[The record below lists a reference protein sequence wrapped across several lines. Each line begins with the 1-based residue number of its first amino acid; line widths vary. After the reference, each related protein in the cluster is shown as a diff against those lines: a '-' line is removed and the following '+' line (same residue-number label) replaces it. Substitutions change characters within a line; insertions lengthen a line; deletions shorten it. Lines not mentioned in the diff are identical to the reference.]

1 MRGSAVAF
9 GAVSIVNAIA
19 SGKGAALGVKLMT
32 KADVELVGGGEGVSV
47 EIIDAPEEDDRLAK
61 EAVKVVLRRFHAEG
75 SGAKV
80 SVRSEIPIA
89 RGLKSSSAA
98 SNAVVLATLSCL
110 GEVVDDVE
118 AVNLGVDAS
127 LAAGVT
133 ITGAF
138 DDASA
143 SYFGGAVVTDNV
155 KRRILRRD
163 PIASDL
169 RVVLYV
175 PEERLYTKAV
185 DKQRLEDLGGLVDG
199 IHAMALDGD
208 HWKAMTLNGLTYA
221 AALGFQPAKIIEA
234 IQAGATAAGLSG
246 TGPSFAAI
254 CHPEDLERVRSAW
267 EDQPGRILVTEINNE
282 KARVII

>member
-1 MRGSAVAF
+1 MRGSALAF

-19 SGKGAALGVKLMT
+19 SGKGAALGVKLKT
-32 KADVELVGGGEGVSV
+32 RADVELVEGDEGIFV
-47 EIIDAPEEDDRLAK
+47 EIVDAPGEDDRLAK
-61 EAVKVVLRRFHAEG
+61 EAVRAVLRRYHVEG
-75 SGAKV
+75 TGAKV

-98 SNAVVLATLSCL
+98 SNAVVLATLASL
-110 GEVVDDVE
+110 GEIVEDIE

-155 KRRILRRD
+155 DRRILRRD
-163 PIASDL
+163 HIASDL
-169 RVVLYV
+169 KVVIYV
-175 PEERLYTKAV
+175 PEERLYTKTV
-185 DKQRLEDLGGLVDG
+185 DRRELEKLGDLVDE
-199 IHAMALDGD
+199 IHELALSGD
-208 HWKAMTLNGLTYA
+208 HWKAMTLNGLIYA
-221 AALGFQPAKIIEA
+221 AAMRFQPARITEA
-234 IQAGATAAGLSG
+234 IQAGAIAASLSG

-254 CHPEDLERVRSAW
+254 CHPEVLERVQSAW
-267 EDQPGRILVTEINNE
+267 KDQPGRIIVTKANNE
-282 KARVII
+282 KARVVV